1 MKTKVI
7 LFVCLFAGIAV
18 TSSFAQDKAD
28 KANHGYQGWYS
39 SPIAAGVF
47 CSGEMT
53 DILYGV
59 ATTHLVVRYFEN
71 GDVVELDI
79 QQIKGEVENSETGEV
94 FKFNRTA
101 RWKFNIAT
109 MTWPGIINFN
119 MIGNQGSHY
128 TGKLLVDY
136 ENVDGEWVPSVTVLH
151 VVCN

>member
-18 TSSFAQDKAD
+18 TSSFAQNKAS
-28 KANHGYQGWYS
+28 QGWYS
-39 SPIAAGVF
+39 SPITAGVF

-53 DILYGV
+53 DILEGV
-59 ATTHLVVRYFEN
+59 ATVHWVIKFFKN
-71 GDVVELDI
+71 GDVDRLDI
-79 QQIKGEVENSETGEV
+79 EQIKGEVKNSETGEV

-101 RWKFNIAT
+101 RWKLNIAT

-128 TGKLLVDY
+128 TGKLRVDY
-136 ENVDGEWVPSVTVLH
+136 EFVDDQPVPSVTVLH